1 MTEVRSFCSY
11 FGGKIEPNSRFCA
24 NCGRATPLGV
34 GAAAAATP
42 TSTRKS
48 LSDRRELV
56 AWIMGILIA
65 GTGHMVVGRVARGFG
80 FLLGAI
86 FIGFVVFSIDI
97 ILGII
102 VTIGYWVF
110 MLYDLHK
117 TIKKLRGELPP

>member
-1 MTEVRSFCSY
+1 MTVAGSYCSY
-11 FGGKIEPNSRFCA
+11 CGTKIEPNSRFCA

-34 GAAAAATP
+34 AAAAANP
-42 TSTRKS
+42 SGTRKPI
-48 LSDRRELV
+48 SDNRELA

-65 GTGHMVVGRVARGFG
+65 GTGHIVAGRVARGIG

-86 FIGFVVFSIDI
+86 FIGFVFFSIDI
-97 ILGII
+97 ILGIV

-110 MLYDLHK
+110 MLYDLNK